1 MRAAL
6 WVLLA
11 CQDLLY
17 TYSLREHDSEKGR
30 YSFALRTNQEHLIT
44 YLTTNDRYW
53 KDRGNT
59 GLAQVI
65 ESPANHP
72 SQIAPFQ
79 NYQGALAT
87 DDLKQICSIH
97 PSNLTEASC
106 PVKDVSEFEST
117 VDSSKLLSAC
127 EKIDPAKEC
136 CDQICQNAILEAATT
151 IAMKVSEPLN
161 MVGSNGLHEHS
172 TTINDCRSI
181 VLRWLASKL
190 DPSRGKEVLRGLSNC
205 NVNKVCP
212 LAFPNTKHVAQSCGN
227 GIRNQTACCNAME
240 SYVSHLQKQT
250 LITNLQALDCAT
262 LLGMKLQKS
271 NITTDVYKLCH
282 LSLQDFSLQAVG
294 YQGKIHIL

>member
-65 ESPANHP
+65 ESHP

-79 NYQGALAT
+79 NYQHCLLILSKFWWVRALAT

-212 LAFPNTKHVAQSCGN
+212 LAFPNTKHVAQRPDS
-227 GIRNQTACCNAME
+227 
-240 SYVSHLQKQT
+240 
-250 LITNLQALDCAT
+250 
-262 LLGMKLQKS
+262 LL
-271 NITTDVYKLCH
+271 
-282 LSLQDFSLQAVG
+282 LQDFSLQAVG